1 MVLVPPLKKPNTD
14 TFHLTAW
21 SLWFKGLFSQL
32 IAPSCAQFLY
42 RQKDKRDGDK
52 HTPLLW
58 IRGTVLFLF
67 PRHQPV
73 ETWAS
78 VLQLSTYQLAFT
90 WKAFKIYTSTQTHAH
105 TRGKIFLIL
114 MTVTEILKKKKW
126 ALSYASCCNRGSLY
140 LLLCTL
146 DRGNRLCRSS
156 FHQSFMYLKANVIS
170 PFRRFFFRINY
181 SRLFNFSQPIFP
193 SSPGWIVCSW

>member
-1 MVLVPPLKKPNTD
+1 MVLVPPLKNPNTD

-90 WKAFKIYTSTQTHAH
+90 WKAFKIYTSTQTHTH
-105 TRGKIFLIL
+105 THGVRYFWFWWQLQKYW
-114 MTVTEILKKKKW
+114 KKKMSSK
-126 ALSYASCCNRGSLY
+126 SCF
-140 LLLCTL
+140 LL
-146 DRGNRLCRSS
+146 
-156 FHQSFMYLKANVIS
+156 QQ
-170 PFRRFFFRINY
+170 
-181 SRLFNFSQPIFP
+181 RLFV
-193 SSPGWIVCSW
+193 SSPVHLGQGEQIVPLLFSSIFYVFEG